1 MYSDTIDHFANLARN
16 KADTLLH
23 RPLAFLTGAR
33 TACARHPA
41 QLAGVPAPLDGGA
54 DTKRRHQGDCCLLV
68 PVHGPWLLAREPWPP
83 ASGRRRARS
92 RCLLETQ
99 TTVNR

>member
-1 MYSDTIDHFANLARN
+1 MYNDIIEHFANLARN

-33 TACARHPA
+33 TACARHPV
-41 QLAGVPAPLDGGA
+41 QLAGVGGSRQHH
-54 DTKRRHQGDCCLLV
+54 RRQ
-68 PVHGPWLLAREPWPP
+68 PVYAPWLLAREPWSP

-92 RCLLETQ
+92 RCALETQ
-99 TTVNR
+99 TTLNR

>member
-33 TACARHPA
+33 TACARHPV
-41 QLAGVPAPLDGGA
+41 QLELAGGSGPLDGGA
-54 DTKRRHQGDCCLLV
+54 DTKRRHQGDSCLLRRQ
-68 PVHGPWLLAREPWPP
+68 PVYGPWLLAREPWSP

-92 RCLLETQ
+92 R
-99 TTVNR
+99 